1 MPWLNRRRP
10 AAEPDVE
17 AAAGT
22 GDLSSDVVELT
33 LCVSRETA
41 ARLEAGV
48 SCREVRIERL
58 GDDRIALLLWA
69 SNREQWL
76 LQVAARAERAAHN

>member
-1 MPWLNRRRP
+1 MPWLKRRRP
-10 AAEPDVE
+10 APALEVE
-17 AAAGT
+17 AFARPA
-22 GDLSSDVVELT
+22 DPFEIVELK
-33 LCVSRETA
+33 LRVSRETA